1 MLKWG
6 EGAVEALSPFLK
18 GGSQLMEQTNF
29 QLKKQD
35 TQSQEWSKRLHH
47 ATRATREDWIGRG
60 ISYLC
65 IGVIILVVA
74 SMLWFITSKGIAT
87 FTQNHVSLWKFLSG
101 TDWSPSQGK
110 IGALPMIVGSFAVTF
125 AAAIVATPF
134 AVGTAIF
141 MTEIS
146 PNKGRKF
153 LQPVIELLVGI
164 PSVVYGFIGLA
175 VVVPFMRHLVGGSG
189 FGIISA
195 TFVLF
200 VMVLPTITSMTV
212 DSLRAVPRY
221 YKEASLALG
230 ATRWQTVS
238 KVILRSATP
247 GILTA
252 VIFGMARAF
261 GEALAVQMVIGNA
274 AVMPKDLI
282 SAASTLTSQLTT
294 GIGDTIDGTL
304 PNNAL
309 WSLALIL
316 LLMSLFF
323 NALVRVIAK
332 RGQLKHER

>member
-1 MLKWG
+1 
-6 EGAVEALSPFLK
+6 
-18 GGSQLMEQTNF
+18 MEQTNSDLKQGDAPTTDWAG
-29 QLKKQD
+29 QLH
-35 TQSQEWSKRLHH
+35 R

-87 FTQNHVSLWKFLSG
+87 FTQNHVNLWQFLTG
-101 TDWSPSQGK
+101 TNWAPDQGH

-141 MTEIS
+141 MTEIA
-146 PNKGRKF
+146 PHRGRKV

-200 VMVLPTITSMTV
+200 VMVLPTITTMTV
-212 DSLRAVPRY
+212 DSLRSVPRF

-238 KVILRSATP
+238 RVILRAATP

-252 VIFGMARAF
+252 IIFGMARAF

-274 AVMPKDLI
+274 AIMPKNLI
-282 SAASTLTSQLTT
+282 SPAATLTSQLTT
-294 GIGDTIDGTL
+294 GIGDTIDETL
-304 PNNAL
+304 PSNAL

-323 NALVRVIAK
+323 NALVRLIAK
-332 RGQLKHER
+332 RGQLSHER

>member
-1 MLKWG
+1 
-6 EGAVEALSPFLK
+6 
-18 GGSQLMEQTNF
+18 MEQTNSD
-29 QLKKQD
+29 LKPND
-35 TQSQEWSKRLHH
+35 ARTDDWTARLHR
-47 ATRATREDWIGRG
+47 ATRATREDWLGRG

-87 FTQNHVSLWKFLSG
+87 FTQNHVNLWKFVSG
-101 TDWSPSQGK
+101 TNWSPNQDQ

-141 MTEIS
+141 MTEIA

-200 VMVLPTITSMTV
+200 VMVLPTITTMTV
-212 DSLRAVPRY
+212 DSLRSVPRF

-238 KVILRSATP
+238 RVILRAATP

-252 VIFGMARAF
+252 IIFGMARAF

-274 AVMPKDLI
+274 AIMPKNLI
-282 SAASTLTSQLTT
+282 SPAATLTSQLTT

-304 PNNAL
+304 PSNAL

-323 NALVRVIAK
+323 NALVRLIAK
-332 RGQLKHER
+332 RGQLSHER